1 MSRYETTQALGVALL
16 LVGSAL
22 GGAAVLGATG
32 VAAAQSQSASFVTV
46 EDAVRV
52 HAAEE
57 TEIRGGTS
65 LDAGASVT
73 VRAEGETADGPFIVT
88 GETEVDENGEFAVP
102 MNFAP
107 YQPGSE
113 FTVELVRNGS
123 TLASADGKIVSESEP
138 LYQSATETT
147 DAGSSSGASTP
158 GFGVGAALVALSAAA
173 VLAGRRD

>member
-1 MSRYETTQALGVALL
+1 MSRYETTQALGVAVL
-16 LVGSAL
+16 LVGSVL
-22 GGAAVLGATG
+22 GGATVLGATG

-46 EDAVRV
+46 EDTVRV
-52 HAAEE
+52 HAAED
-57 TEIRGGTS
+57 TEIRGETS
-65 LDAGASVT
+65 LEAGANVT

-88 GETEVDENGEFAVP
+88 GETEVDENGEFAVA

-123 TLASADGKIVSESEP
+123 TLASGDGEVVSESEP

-147 DAGSSSGASTP
+147 DDASSTGASSP
-158 GFGVGAALVALSAAA
+158 RFGLGVAVAAA
-173 VLAGRRD
+173 GATGVLAGRRD